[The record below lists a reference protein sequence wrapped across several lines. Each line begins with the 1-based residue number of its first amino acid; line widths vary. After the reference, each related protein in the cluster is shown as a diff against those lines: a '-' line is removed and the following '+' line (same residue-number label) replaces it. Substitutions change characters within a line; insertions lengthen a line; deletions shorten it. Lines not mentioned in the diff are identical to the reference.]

1 MAIDIGKAPRST
13 QQPGPAKKFNLNMQI
28 QLGSRRIGTA
38 ERVLFTER
46 LVLLLETGV
55 TLAEA
60 LDAIKSQIE
69 DPRLAGIVGS
79 LADSVTEGKSFSEAL
94 SGHPEMFSQTY
105 RSLVAVAEE
114 GGFLPKVLDQL
125 RDMDEKSS
133 QMRSSMISALSY
145 PAFLIVFSVV
155 VVIFVLVFIFPKFGD
170 LFQSIHN
177 ELPATT
183 IFLMFLSDLLRNHWL
198 LILLALGAGLA
209 VLFVWGRTPA
219 AQRLADQLK
228 VRTPVI
234 RDIFVQAY
242 LQQALGI
249 LGMSLTNGLSIS
261 VALDVSKGVI
271 GNRVFR
277 DFLDDV
283 QRRINEGETVA
294 AGFVAAGFIPPMVRQ
309 MIATGEQTGNLG
321 KVMTRVAEF
330 YGRELSKRLAALS
343 RMVEPIML
351 MVMGVVV
358 GVVVA
363 SLILPIFKLS
373 RAIH

>member
-1 MAIDIGKAPRST
+1 MAIDMGKAPRST

-363 SLILPIFKLS
+363 SLNLPIFKLS

>member
-219 AQRLADQLK
+219 AQRLSDQLK

>member
-1 MAIDIGKAPRST
+1 MAIDMGKAPRST

>member
-13 QQPGPAKKFNLNMQI
+13 QQPEPAKKFNLNMQI

-183 IFLMFLSDLLRNHWL
+183 IFLMFLSDVLRNHWL